1 MSGSVEV
8 VLWLHEYELKALDK
22 HLASNG
28 TDVEKR
34 MQEMLA
40 DLIQSAFL
48 LRNDRQYR
56 NASMLN
62 MPRR

>member
-1 MSGSVEV
+1 MSGSVEI
-8 VLWLHEYELKALDK
+8 VLWLHEYELKALEK
-22 HLASNG
+22 QLASNG

-40 DLIQSAFL
+40 DLYSECVPFEE
-48 LRNDRQYR
+48 DRRYR

-62 MPRR
+62 MPSQ